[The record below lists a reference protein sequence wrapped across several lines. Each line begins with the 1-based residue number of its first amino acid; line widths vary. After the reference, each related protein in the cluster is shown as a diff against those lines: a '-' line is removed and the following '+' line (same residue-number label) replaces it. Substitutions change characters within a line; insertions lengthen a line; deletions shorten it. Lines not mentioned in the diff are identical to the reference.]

1 MPVKASREAV
11 PAAIAIGANVR
22 LRAVPSV
29 MVRVSVSSAT
39 SVIGMVTLPL
49 ASSGGWYDF
58 SVRVN
63 GQADYSRRFAGRME
77 TGADSTSDPA
87 MYGAAVGNQYKV
99 S

>member
-1 MPVKASREAV
+1 MAAFSIAANAYY
-11 PAAIAIGANVR
+11 PATPATTTVVAHGTTAI
-22 LRAVPSV
+22 
-29 MVRVSVSSAT
+29 
-39 SVIGMVTLPL
+39 TLAL
-49 ASSGGWYDF
+49 AASGGWYDF

-63 GQADYSRRFAGRME
+63 GQADWSRRFAGRME